1 MDQNQYRHR
10 PKGYC
15 PINKAQ
21 EDQVGFLADIISY
34 DDLNQNIVAEGS
46 VEITQNDKIVRANK
60 VIYNLQAE
68 TVEAVGDVAM
78 MDASGD
84 VHFADRV
91 ELEKKFSK
99 GYIKKLH
106 SVLADG
112 SRITAEEGR
121 RIDRNIIVMKDASYT
136 PCEPCKAHPE
146 KSPCGK
152 SQPIQSRMINRII
165 LSPMKMQSWK
175 SMVYLWLTHHTFH
188 TLMGRSSK
196 RAVFFHRNF
205 RSIPDWVWGYITILL
220 GDLSIGRRNNWRTSL
235 LPDHPTASGAI
246 SQAL

>member
-1 MDQNQYRHR
+1 MPDQNNQTNWKIPSLRQWGTLWGVLMASVAFIQVAPYALASVTDGSESISSSTEGLL
-10 PKGYC
+10 PDQQ
-15 PINKAQ
+15 AQ

-146 KSPCGK
+146 KSP
-152 SQPIQSRMINRII
+152 
-165 LSPMKMQSWK
+165 
-175 SMVYLWLTHHTFH
+175 LWQ
-188 TLMGRSSK
+188 
-196 RAVFFHRNF
+196 
-205 RSIPDWVWGYITILL
+205 ITA
-220 GDLSIGRRNNWRTSL
+220 D
-235 LPDHPTASGAI
+235 
-246 SQAL
+246 